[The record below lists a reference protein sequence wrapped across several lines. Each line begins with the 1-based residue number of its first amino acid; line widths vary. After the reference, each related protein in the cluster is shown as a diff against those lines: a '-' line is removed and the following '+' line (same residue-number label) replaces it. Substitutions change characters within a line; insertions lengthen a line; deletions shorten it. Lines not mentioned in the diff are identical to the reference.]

1 MGIINVLSPQMA
13 NLIAAGEV
21 VERPGSVVKEII
33 ENSIDAGATTI
44 EVEIKRGG
52 ISYIRV
58 SDNGKGIAPDDLPRA
73 FLRHATSK
81 IKEPDDM
88 LSIATMGFRGEALA
102 AISAVSRVDIF
113 SRVKGEL
120 IGSQL
125 SCEGGDMGELS
136 ETGCP
141 EGTTIVIRDLFY
153 NVPARMKFLKK
164 DATEA
169 GYCESA
175 VMSAALANPGI
186 AFRFIKDGRESF
198 FTTGSGRLLQVIS
211 ALCGRETAG
220 ELLPAAGE
228 YPGASV
234 SGFVSPP
241 SLTRASRSMQYFL
254 VNGRPVRGKILSAA
268 VDGIYKGKVMPGR
281 HPIVFLNINVP
292 FSQVDVNVHPAKLEV
307 KFSREK
313 EVFSAIYNAIEGA
326 LEGKRGSFPQ
336 MSIGPEHEEEAEP
349 QPQEKPQEKPRAE
362 KKKPV
367 YTVGPE
373 IVIQEPVRYENA
385 IYIAEEGLVLD
396 GSALESTPPVYDA
409 QEAAKKQEA
418 NDFDMDDDMFG
429 ISKHELVPRRTG
441 PSPFRRSES
450 VEPPEIIAIPAE
462 EPVETAEEDADIPA
476 EPVQESITLPAA
488 SHNEP
493 EAAPESITEQQGGV
507 TVIGMAFNTY
517 ILAQD
522 DEGLWLIDKHAAHE
536 RIIYNRLRASIG
548 SVDVQ
553 MLLRPV
559 SVSLTPIEKQA
570 CLDNIELLESCGF
583 ELSDLG
589 MPGLAVRGAPVY
601 IDEGDI
607 PFVLSEMA
615 RKLTE
620 GAKPGTAVLDDLLAS
635 ISCKAAIKGG
645 SRSDM
650 RELQSLADRVMSD
663 PDVRNC
669 PHGRPVAVFMTR
681 QQLEKQFKRI
691 L

>member
-44 EVEIKRGG
+44 EVEIKNGG

-175 VMSAALANPGI
+175 VMSAALAYPGI

-198 FTTGSGRLLQVIS
+198 FTTGSGQLLQVIS

-228 YPGASV
+228 YPGATI

-336 MSIGPEHEEEAEP
+336 MSIGPEHEEAE
-349 QPQEKPQEKPRAE
+349 PQEKPQEKPQAE
-362 KKKPV
+362 EKKPV
-367 YTVGPE
+367 TAPKAVTATEGPAE
-373 IVIQEPVRYENA
+373 YENA
-385 IYIAEEGLVLD
+385 LYIAEDTFKAEGGALS
-396 GSALESTPPVYDA
+396 SAPPIYDA

-441 PSPFRRSES
+441 PSPFRKSES
-450 VEPPEIIAIPAE
+450 YEPPEIIAIPAE
-462 EPVETAEEDADIPA
+462 EPVEIIEE
-476 EPVQESITLPAA
+476 EPQMPVETVQESITLPA
-488 SHNEP
+488 SHEEP
-493 EAAPESITEQQGGV
+493 EVAPESITEQQGRV

-548 SVDVQ
+548 SIDVQ

-559 SVSLTPIEKQA
+559 SVSLTPLEKQV
-570 CLDNIELLESCGF
+570 CLDNMELLETCGF

-601 IDEGDI
+601 IGERDI

-615 RKLTE
+615 QKLTE
-620 GAKPGTAVLDDLLAS
+620 GAKPGTSVLDDLLAS

-650 RELQSLADRVMSD
+650 RELQSLVDKVMSD
-663 PDVRNC
+663 PEVRNC